1 MRRVLDSAAMKRI
14 TMLVIGVAAAMLLM
28 STSLTAQP
36 DSNRLVFVD
45 SQALI
50 AAHPSGVAA
59 TELRAQ
65 AQTEV
70 NEIRQQL
77 ETMQRRA
84 QAGEQL
90 TNEETERFNI
100 LVTTL
105 ESVQARYQA
114 DIAAAAGPAIEAV
127 NAAIRDI
134 SVEQGYGIVFDI
146 GAAADSG
153 LVVYAADGLDITD
166 AVMTRLGN

>member
-1 MRRVLDSAAMKRI
+1 MPRVLDSVAMKRLI
-14 TMLVIGVAAAMLLM
+14 PLVLVAALAMVLLT
-28 STSLTAQP
+28 STLTAQP
-36 DSNRLVFVD
+36 ESNRLVFVD

-50 AAHPSGVAA
+50 AAHPAGQEAS
-59 TELRAQ
+59 ELRIR

-70 NEIRQQL
+70 NEIREQL
-77 ETMQRRA
+77 EGIQSRA
-84 QAGEQL
+84 RAGQTL

-100 LVTTL
+100 LITTL
-105 ESVQARYQA
+105 ESVQTRYQA
-114 DIAAAAGPAIEAV
+114 EIAAAAGPAIEAV
-127 NAAIRDI
+127 NAAIREI

-166 AVMTRLGN
+166 AVMVRLGN